1 MREYGK
7 FVHNVGKGGV
17 QWGQAGAGWSKSIY
31 WKPWNSM
38 LRWLFSPLSA
48 VVPRATEEFFP
59 VGPLGD
65 FSYFSTGCQKWW
77 NLFFPLE
84 T

>member
-1 MREYGK
+1 
-7 FVHNVGKGGV
+7 
-17 QWGQAGAGWSKSIY
+17 
-31 WKPWNSM
+31 
-38 LRWLFSPLSA
+38 
-48 VVPRATEEFFP
+48 VVPWATEEFFP

-84 T
+84 TKKKNFLCWNF